1 MKRSGRTSRE
11 RGTSSETRM
20 DSALEFNGAGTKMRS
35 IRTPLCVAE
44 QMEQECVGVF
54 VAEG

>member
-1 MKRSGRTSRE
+1 
-11 RGTSSETRM
+11 M